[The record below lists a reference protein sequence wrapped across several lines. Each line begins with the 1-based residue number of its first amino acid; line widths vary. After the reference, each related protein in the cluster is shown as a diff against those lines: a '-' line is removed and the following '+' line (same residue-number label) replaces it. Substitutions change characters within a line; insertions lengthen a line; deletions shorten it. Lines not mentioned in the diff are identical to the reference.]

1 MNSKI
6 EELVNNEKGIVI
18 LDFWAPW
25 CGPCRM
31 LSPILDEIK
40 QKNLEIE
47 IIKVNVDENE
57 EWTQRYNI
65 QNVPTL
71 IFFKDGKQI
80 ERTNGLKS
88 ESEILEIIN
97 RK

>member
-40 QKNLEIE
+40 EKYKD
-47 IIKVNVDENE
+47 IKIFKFNVDDSE
-57 EWTQRYNI
+57 EFVNDFNI

-71 IFFKDGKQI
+71 IFFKNGKIIKQI
-80 ERTNGLKS
+80 SGLIT
-88 ESEILEIIN
+88 EEEILEISG
-97 RK
+97 K

>member
-6 EELVNNEKGIVI
+6 EELVSNEKGIVI

-40 QKNLEIE
+40 EKYKD
-47 IIKVNVDENE
+47 IKIFKFNVDDSE
-57 EWTQRYNI
+57 EFVNDFNI

-71 IFFKDGKQI
+71 IFFKNGKIIKQI
-80 ERTNGLKS
+80 SGLIT
-88 ESEILEIIN
+88 EEEILDIAG
-97 RK
+97 K

>member
-1 MNSKI
+1 MNNKI

-40 QKNLEIE
+40 EKYKD
-47 IIKVNVDENE
+47 IKIFKFNVDDSE
-57 EWTQRYNI
+57 EFVNDFNI

-71 IFFKDGKQI
+71 IFFKNGKIIKQI
-80 ERTNGLKS
+80 SGLIT
-88 ESEILEIIN
+88 EEEILEISG
-97 RK
+97 K